1 MSGGLMQLVAYGA
14 QDAYLTGNPTI
25 TFFKVVYRRHTNF
38 AVESIENT
46 FSGSA
51 SFGKRVQCQIVR
63 NGDLITRTY
72 LKVTLPNA
80 TLTGTKKWAWVSKL
94 GHSLIKNVEL
104 NIGGTQIDKHYGDW
118 LNMWY
123 ELSRN
128 TAQEK
133 GYNKMIGNT
142 SELCSLANTHD
153 RTVVY
158 VPLQFFFCKNEG
170 LALPLIAL
178 QYHDVR
184 INFEFR
190 TLEEC
195 LLYTKNVNVNTD
207 LKDLQFVDASLYV
220 DYVFLDTEERKKFA
234 QNAHEY
240 LVEQLQFTGEESVSQ
255 TNQKFKLNF
264 NHPTKAL
271 YWAVKLGKYTN
282 GSAFLAYGSNLEE
295 MRLLATKRFLLRCAK
310 YASATALDDTAL
322 NNKLTVDVGLTSPNT
337 TRFSEIDGRYLAVDA
352 LDVDNISVFGRLLT
366 DVELSTDVA
375 TLFGSFVGTV
385 NAATTSDGHVNN
397 DVVVRQWDN
406 YGLYLNRVGN
416 PVTSGLVQ
424 LNGHNRFSERDGNYL
439 NYVQPWQHHNCTPA
453 DGINMYSFALHPEDH
468 QPSGT
473 CNMSRIDNTM
483 LSLTLDNAV
492 TLGDNK
498 ISIYAVNYNVLRIL
512 SGMGGLAYSN

>member
-1 MSGGLMQLVAYGA
+1 MQLVAYGA
-14 QDAYLTGNPTI
+14 QDAYLTGNPSI

-46 FSGSA
+46 FSGA
-51 SFGKRVQCQIVR
+51 ADFGKRVQCQIVR

-72 LKVTLPNA
+72 LKVTLSGVDLEA
-80 TLTGTKKWAWVSKL
+80 AKKWAWVSKL
-94 GHSLIKNVEL
+94 GHALVKNVEL

-128 TAQEK
+128 IAHDK
-133 GYNKMIGNT
+133 GYDKMIGNT
-142 SELCSLANTHD
+142 SELCNLSNSHD
-153 RTVVY
+153 STTVY
-158 VPLQFFFCKNEG
+158 VPLQFFFCRNEG

-190 TLEEC
+190 ALNEC
-195 LLYTKNVNVNTD
+195 LLYTNNVNVSSD
-207 LKDLQFVDASLYV
+207 LKDLKFTDASLYV

-255 TNQKFKLNF
+255 TSQKFKLNF

-271 YWAVKLGKYTN
+271 YWGVKLGKYTN
-282 GSAFLAYGSNLEE
+282 GSAFLAYGSNLED
-295 MRLLATKRFLLRCAK
+295 MRLLATKRFLLRCAT
-310 YASATALDDTAL
+310 YVTALGVTTLDTT
-322 NNKLTVDVGLTSPNT
+322 NSNKLVTAATGNLATIFNAL
-337 TRFSEIDGRYLAVDA
+337 DGRFLVNSAF
-352 LDVDNISVFGRLLT
+352 DVDNISVFGRLLS
-366 DVELSTDVA
+366 DEELSTDVV
-375 TLFGSFVGTV
+375 TLFGSFVGS
-385 NAATTSDGHVNN
+385 APTTSDGHANN

-416 PVTSGLVQ
+416 PVVTGLVQ

-439 NYVQPWQHHNCTPA
+439 NYVQPWQHHKCTPA

-473 CNMSRIDNTM
+473 CNMSRIDNAT
-483 LSLTLDNAV
+483 LSLTFKNAV
-492 TLGDNK
+492 NSGDNK